1 MRLFLA
7 SIGLA
12 LVATTAAQ
20 AEIVIGQY
28 VYPDSEYG
36 TLRQLVDACGSDPA
50 VRSAVTEAGR
60 VLGRALAATVGTLN
74 PGRIA
79 VGGLVGVL
87 PDFLRACRQQ
97 ILDDAFEPSLVDLE
111 VVSADSR
118 TATAVGLCK
127 LVEESLYAPERVE
140 QLLAQRAG

>member
-1 MRLFLA
+1 A
-7 SIGLA
+7 VVVGYNDAGGSA
-12 LVATTAAQ
+12 KVAATVGVW
-20 AEIVIGQY
+20 ENG
-28 VYPDSEYG
+28 
-36 TLRQLVDACGSDPA
+36 
-50 VRSAVTEAGR
+50 

-87 PDFLRACRQQ
+87 PDFLGACRQQ